1 MYQTFGPKKKK
12 SALSENANT
21 IYIYI
26 YIYFLDGTNTIYFDN
41 LFMWQ
46 VGGIATKINH
56 DKSGRPT
63 PIISRELSVTK
74 INHDKSCSPTP
85 IIQKLIMIKVVA
97 LLLSFLVNYQ
107 IVRETN
113 I

>member
-26 YIYFLDGTNTIYFDN
+26 FLDGTNTIYFDN

-56 DKSGRPT
+56 DKSCSPT
-63 PIISRELSVTK
+63 PIISRELSDSKRDKHVTF
-74 INHDKSCSPTP
+74 IQLYIDKSRTQHNT
-85 IIQKLIMIKVVA
+85 IIDT
-97 LLLSFLVNYQ
+97 LLLLEKN
-107 IVRETN
+107 
-113 I
+113 

>member
-26 YIYFLDGTNTIYFDN
+26 FLDGTNTIYFDN

-113 I
+113 M